1 MCNMANWRRTDTPRM
16 EVSHPAKEHECLTD
30 DESNMMPLWFDEDC
44 IPKVLIDMM
53 TCLIQRSL
61 TMIMKKTL

>member
-1 MCNMANWRRTDTPRM
+1 M

-44 IPKVLIDMM
+44 MPKVLIDMM